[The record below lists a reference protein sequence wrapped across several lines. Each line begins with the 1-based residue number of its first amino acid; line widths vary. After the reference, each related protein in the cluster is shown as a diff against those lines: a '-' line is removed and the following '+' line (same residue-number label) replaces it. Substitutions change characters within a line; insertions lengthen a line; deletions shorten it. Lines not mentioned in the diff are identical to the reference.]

1 MLHLHD
7 SFRLFVI
14 LAFFPPLQLDN
25 LNMFAVLW
33 KDLICFTQ
41 TCMLL
46 LCGKQSRLTK
56 LLLSVNNR
64 ENSSNADF
72 ALLIFYFHVA
82 NILEFKVL
90 VNQLLYVLTINFC
103 MFGDGVEQLN

>member
-1 MLHLHD
+1 
-7 SFRLFVI
+7 
-14 LAFFPPLQLDN
+14 
-25 LNMFAVLW
+25 MFAVLW

-41 TCMLL
+41 TCM
-46 LCGKQSRLTK
+46 